1 MAFCD
6 RAQSKLEIY
15 GHRTGCVMKT
25 HLKFMKAKGI
35 LHSKLAI
42 CGKAE
47 KCEVAIGKF

>member
-1 MAFCD
+1 
-6 RAQSKLEIY
+6 
-15 GHRTGCVMKT
+15 MKT

-42 CGKAE
+42 CGKTE